1 MKWDKKVNVAYTYNG
16 RLCRFKKGRQ
26 FCHLHNKYEW
36 NWRTQKHKCFL
47 IHFDD
52 KSVGVEFIKP
62 ESGIVVYGLC
72 GGGKTEVLFKGF
84 KVSIVQ
90 DQLVLEICRMM

>member
-1 MKWDKKVNVAYTYNG
+1 MQYFSEVGKKSKCGIYIQWQI
-16 RLCRFKKGRQ
+16 LCRFKKGRQ
-26 FCHLHNKYEW
+26 FCHL
-36 NWRTQKHKCFL
+36 HKCFL

>member
-26 FCHLHNKYEW
+26 FCHLH
-36 NWRTQKHKCFL
+36 KCFL

-52 KSVGVEFIKP
+52 KSVVVKFIKP